1 MNTKYDPVNGCM
13 MQVFLHYAVPSVI
26 GMLAVSSAFMK
37 DGLFVGNFVGTTAL
51 AAINPSMPMWAGLF
65 VVITML
71 AIRIPLL
78 RHCR

>member
-1 MNTKYDPVNGCM
+1 
-13 MQVFLHYAVPSVI
+13 
-26 GMLAVSSAFMK
+26 MLAVSSAFMK